1 MVSATPPLRERAVY
15 LALTMLAML
24 ATPLAWAL
32 WLDPYVEH
40 VARSRGG
47 YDYVGF
53 APLALRLAMVALVVV
68 LVGFACAR
76 LVRVPAVAR
85 MAKRL
90 PSTASIV
97 PIYAAMVSIAAL
109 FVALGALNVGLDRA
123 PADTAAAPPRR
134 LALSASRAALPEA

>member
-1 MVSATPPLRERAVY
+1 MVSATQPLRERVVY

-53 APLALRLAMVALVVV
+53 APLALRLAMVTAVTV
-68 LVGFACAR
+68 LVGLACAR
-76 LVRVPAVAR
+76 VVRVPAVAR

-109 FVALGALNVGLDRA
+109 HVALGALGCSSDAR
-123 PADTAAAPPRR
+123 
-134 LALSASRAALPEA
+134 